1 MLILDRDSKSQE
13 DEMDLKQRTLKKETS
28 CVGIGLH
35 TGKKVNMK
43 IKPAPVNTGIIF
55 IRKDIPGQPEIPVSF
70 ENVVAPER
78 ATNLIYNGYKVQTVE
93 HLLAAL
99 YGCGIDNAIIEI
111 DAPEVPAMDGSA
123 APFVFLIQMDAGI
136 LVQNAFK
143 KFFIIKKTFRFEYNS
158 SLILA
163 YPSKELKIEYM
174 IEFNHPLLRSQNYK
188 FEFSTKK
195 FINEISRARTF
206 GFLHEVDALKK
217 MGLAKGGSL
226 DNAIVLDNFR
236 VLNPDGLR
244 FEDECVRHKILDFIG
259 DIATL
264 GKPVIGHFV
273 VKKSGHSVNHGMLKK
288 LVSEPAYWKIL
299 SPEVEK
305 DVDEQI
311 ELPVFDLPEFVP
323 A

>member
-1 MLILDRDSKSQE
+1 MELR
-13 DEMDLKQRTLKKETS
+13 QRTIKKETS

-35 TGKKVNMK
+35 TGKKVNMI
-43 IKPAPVNTGIIF
+43 IKPAPVNTGIRF
-55 IRKDIPGQPEIPVSF
+55 IRKDIPRHPEIPVAL
-70 ENVVAPER
+70 ENIVETER
-78 ATNLIYNGYKVQTVE
+78 ATSIMYNGYKVQTVE

-123 APFVFLIQMDAGI
+123 APFVFLIQMDSGI
-136 LVQNAFK
+136 LVQDAFK
-143 KFFIIKKTFRFEYNS
+143 NFFIIKRKFRFEENG

-174 IEFNHPLLRSQNYK
+174 IEFDHPLLRNQSYK
-188 FEFSTKK
+188 FRFSAKR

-217 MGLAKGGSL
+217 KGYAKGGSL
-226 DNAIVLDNFR
+226 DNAVVLDRFR

-264 GKPVIGHFV
+264 GKPVIGRFV
-273 VKKSGHSVNHGMLKK
+273 VKKSGHSINHNMLKK

-305 DVDEQI
+305 DISKQI
-311 ELPVFDLPEFVP
+311 KLPVFGLPEFAP

>member
-1 MLILDRDSKSQE
+1 MELIIR
-13 DEMDLKQRTLKKETS
+13 QRTLKKETS

-55 IRKDIPGQPEIPVSF
+55 VRKDIPGQPEIPVSF
-70 ENVVAPER
+70 KNVVDPER
-78 ATNLIYNGYKVQTVE
+78 ATNLMHNNCRVQTVE

-143 KFFIIKKTFRFEYNS
+143 SFFVIRKRFKFRHND

-163 YPSKELKIEYM
+163 YPSKQLRIDYT
-174 IEFNHPLLRSQNYK
+174 IEFDHPLLKKQRYRFN
-188 FEFSTKK
+188 FSAKS

-206 GFLHEVDALKK
+206 GFLHEVNALKK
-217 MGLAKGGSL
+217 MGFAKGGSL
-226 DNAIVLDNFR
+226 DNAIVLDKFR
-236 VLNPDGLR
+236 VLNPEGLR
-244 FEDECVRHKILDFIG
+244 FEDEFVRHKILDFIG
-259 DIATL
+259 DISTL

-273 VKKSGHSVNHGMLKK
+273 VKKSGHAINHSMLKK

-299 SPEVEK
+299 EPETEK
-305 DVDEQI
+305 DISSKIKV
-311 ELPVFDLPEFVP
+311 PVFALPELGS

>member
-1 MLILDRDSKSQE
+1 MELR
-13 DEMDLKQRTLKKETS
+13 QRTIKKETS

-35 TGKKVNMK
+35 TGKKVNMT
-43 IKPAPVNTGIIF
+43 IKPAPENTGIIF
-55 IRKDIPGQPEIPVSF
+55 VRKDIAGQPEIPVSL
-70 ENVVAPER
+70 ENIVDTER
-78 ATNLIYNGYKVQTVE
+78 ATSIMYNGYKVQTVE
-93 HLLAAL
+93 HLLAAF
-99 YGCGIDNAIIEI
+99 YGCGIDNAIVEI

-143 KFFIIKKTFRFEYNS
+143 SFFVIKKKFRFEENGS
-158 SLILA
+158 SILVS
-163 YPSKELKIEYM
+163 PSKELRIEYM
-174 IEFNHPLLRSQNYK
+174 IEFDHPLLRNQKYK
-188 FEFSTKK
+188 FKFSTRS

-217 MGLAKGGSL
+217 MGFAKGGSL
-226 DNAIVLDNFR
+226 DNAVVLDKFR
-236 VLNPDGLR
+236 VLNPEGLR

-264 GKPVIGHFV
+264 GKPIIGHFI
-273 VKKSGHSVNHGMLKK
+273 VKRSGHSVNHNMLKR

-299 SPEVEK
+299 SPE
-305 DVDEQI
+305 I
-311 ELPVFDLPEFVP
+311 EDINKLIKLPVFGLPGLAP

>member
-1 MLILDRDSKSQE
+1 ME
-13 DEMDLKQRTLKKETS
+13 LKQRTLRRETS

-55 IRKDIPGQPEIPVSF
+55 VRKDIPGQPEIPVSF
-70 ENVVAPER
+70 KNVADPER
-78 ATNLIYNGYKVQTVE
+78 ATNLVYNGYKVQTVE

-123 APFVFLIQMDAGI
+123 APFVFLIQTDAGI
-136 LVQNAFK
+136 LVQDGFKNFLIIK
-143 KFFIIKKTFRFEYNS
+143 KFFEFEHND

-163 YPSKELKIEYM
+163 YPSKELKIEYT
-174 IEFNHPLLRSQNYK
+174 IEFDHPYVRNQSYE
-188 FEFSTKK
+188 FRFSTKR
-195 FINEISRARTF
+195 FIKEISRARTF

-217 MGLAKGGSL
+217 KGYAKGGSL
-226 DNAIVLDNFR
+226 DNAVVFDKFR
-236 VLNPDGLR
+236 VLNPEGLR

-264 GKPVIGHFV
+264 GKPVIGRFV
-273 VKKSGHSVNHGMLKK
+273 VKRSGHCANHNMLKE
-288 LVSEPAYWKIL
+288 LMSQPDYWRIL
-299 SPEVEK
+299 SPAVEK
-305 DVDEQI
+305 DISKEI
-311 ELPVFDLPEFVP
+311 KLPVFGIPEFAPVS
-323 A
+323 

>member
-1 MLILDRDSKSQE
+1 MELR
-13 DEMDLKQRTLKKETS
+13 QRTIKKETS

-35 TGKKVNMK
+35 TGKKVNMT
-43 IKPAPVNTGIIF
+43 IKPAPENTGIIF
-55 IRKDIPGQPEIPVSF
+55 VRKDIAGQPEIPVSL
-70 ENVVAPER
+70 ENIVDTER
-78 ATNLIYNGYKVQTVE
+78 ATSIMYNGYKVQTVE
-93 HLLAAL
+93 HLLAAF
-99 YGCGIDNAIIEI
+99 YGCGIDNAIVEI

-143 KFFIIKKTFRFEYNS
+143 SFFVIKKKFRFEENGS
-158 SLILA
+158 SILVS
-163 YPSKELKIEYM
+163 PSKELRIEYM
-174 IEFNHPLLRSQNYK
+174 IEFDHPLLRSQKYK
-188 FEFSTKK
+188 FKFSTRS

-217 MGLAKGGSL
+217 MGFAKGGSL
-226 DNAIVLDNFR
+226 DNAVVLDKFR
-236 VLNPDGLR
+236 VLNPEGLR

-264 GKPVIGHFV
+264 GKPIIGHFI
-273 VKKSGHSVNHGMLKK
+273 VKRSGHSVNHNMLKR

-299 SPEVEK
+299 SPE
-305 DVDEQI
+305 I
-311 ELPVFDLPEFVP
+311 EDINKLIKLPVFGLPGLAP